1 MHTKNKT
8 NEKKL
13 VEEILASKSEVVKMG
28 VDVHAR
34 DLVVSVQLDASQPQR
49 GRTMSR
55 EQLLWVVAALVNVGV
70 KVCLCQECGP
80 CGYVLHRQLEAAG
93 AKSYMVKARDLTD
106 GRGQKTDGLDA
117 VALTDNLDRYTRGHT
132 RAMTVVRAPSEPEE
146 MLRAQGRLRDQLRKS
161 RHAWEA
167 RGRSLLLTQ
176 GHHISG
182 AWWQPRAW
190 EKLLAEHALSEWLK
204 SELQIMRAILLGLD
218 GHEKSRREQLEA
230 AAPPELPKAVG
241 ALSWVSLGREICAWD
256 RFTNRR
262 QVASY
267 TGLCPGIHQTGTTC
281 RTGSI
286 NRHGNPRVRH
296 LLIEMI
302 WRLMRWQPDY
312 PPVRKLIES
321 GARGA
326 QRRKLVVA
334 AARRLAIDLWRLATR
349 QTTAHELHLLV
360 PDLLAVR

>member
-13 VEEILASKSEVVKMG
+13 VEEILASKGEEVKLG

-34 DLVVSVQLDASQPQR
+34 DLVVSVQVEGSLPQR

-55 EQLLWVVAALVNVGV
+55 EQLLWVVRSLLGAGV
-70 KVCLCQECGP
+70 KVHVCQECGP
-80 CGYVLHRQLEAAG
+80 CGYVLHRQLAQAG

-132 RAMTVVRAPSEPEE
+132 KAMTVVRAPSEQEE
-146 MLRAQGRLRDQLRKS
+146 IARAQGRLRDQLRKS
-161 RHAWEA
+161 RHEWEA
-167 RGRSLLLTQ
+167 RGRSVLLTQ
-176 GHHISG
+176 GHHIKG
-182 AWWQPRAW
+182 AWWKPRAW
-190 EKLLAEHALSEWLK
+190 ERLLSEHTLAQWLQD
-204 SELQIMRAILLGLD
+204 ELQIMRCVLLELD
-218 GHEKSRREQLEA
+218 RQEKARREEIEKH
-230 AAPPELPKAVG
+230 APADLPKAVG
-241 ALSWVSLGREICAWD
+241 ALSWVQLGREICAWE
-256 RFTNRR
+256 RFKNRR

-267 TGLCPGIHQTGTTC
+267 TGLCPGVHQTGATC
-281 RTGSI
+281 RSGSI

-296 LLIEMI
+296 LLIEMV

-312 PPVRKLIES
+312 PPVRKLLES
-321 GARGA
+321 DARGA

-334 AARRLAIDLWRLATR
+334 VARRLAIDLWRLATK
-349 QTTAHELHLLV
+349 QTTAQELHLNA
-360 PDLLAVR
+360 PSSQTAC